1 MITFFHEWNKML
13 TCIYKDV
20 ETRGCDLA
28 SDIVPLNLWKIYR
41 SNNF

>member
-13 TCIYKDV
+13 TCIHKDV

-28 SDIVPLNLWKIYR
+28 SDIVSPQLMKDL
-41 SNNF
+41 SF